1 MGYACPVCETPQ
13 SDAGHLANHLA
24 ITAIARGGDH
34 EAWLDDH
41 VPDWDDLDEAAL
53 AERVV
58 DFADEADYPRVFEDT
73 TGRQRGP
80 DHDHAHD
87 ASGHGHGDT
96 RQSPDDLP
104 VDLDASFLDADEVDD
119 ADAADV
125 LEQAR
130 ELTRERRD
138 DSETE

>member
-34 EAWLDDH
+34 EAWLDEH
-41 VPDWDDLDEAAL
+41 VPEWADLDEDAL

-58 DFADEADYPRVFEDT
+58 AHADEADYPQVFEDT
-73 TGRQRGP
+73 TGSHRGP
-80 DHDHAHD
+80 DHQDTHAAD
-87 ASGHGHGDT
+87 SQGQPP
-96 RQSPDDLP
+96 QSAGDLP
-104 VDLDASFLDADEVDD
+104 VDVDESVLSGEDLDGDAS
-119 ADAADV
+119 DV
-125 LEQAR
+125 LEDAR
-130 ELTRERRD
+130 ELTRQRRD